1 MNPKRRARSLFFV
14 GVVLMALA
22 GGRHADLVDRRS
34 EHQLQAVP
42 PEDTTPLVAITTVAF
57 GAFRGLVANALWMRA
72 HELQESGQFFELV
85 QLAAWIT
92 QLEPNIPEVWE
103 FQAWNLAYNISVL
116 FPEDEDR
123 WRWVQHG
130 LDLLR
135 EDGLRNNPRSDVI
148 HWNIGWM
155 FQHKIGMDFDQSH
168 DHYKKRLSEKIT
180 EAFDGPRPQ
189 TEAAL
194 EIARREFRM
203 NPARIQAMEDR
214 FGPLDW
220 RLPHTHVLYWAD
232 RGGDHA
238 RNRFQQGRLFRMRMQ
253 ALSEL
258 LRRGELV
265 LDEDGHPILA
275 LPRLS
280 LLPVILE
287 EFEQLSDEDTVRR
300 GFSGFLREALLLHAE
315 YGDLETAMSLYE
327 RFHLLEP
334 EYPSGEEG
342 LQAVLASQ
350 AQMPEEMMSRDQAMI
365 RITALLVQARRWE
378 VADPARSRG
387 LTGMARQ
394 VHRRYQSGRV
404 SREHAQRTG
413 LPPFDRMVDAIH
425 ARLNPG
431 EIF

>member
-1 MNPKRRARSLFFV
+1 MNPKRRARILFFF
-14 GVVLMALA
+14 GVVLIALA

-57 GAFRGLVANALWMRA
+57 GAFRGLVADVLWMRT

-135 EDGLRNNPRSDVI
+135 TDGLRNNPRSDVI

-155 FQHKIGMDFDQSH
+155 FQHKIGMDFDQAH
-168 DHYKKRLSEKIT
+168 DHYKRRLSEKVT

-194 EIARREFRM
+194 EAARREFRM
-203 NPARIQAMEDR
+203 QPERIQALEAR

-232 RGGDHA
+232 RGGA
-238 RNRFQQGRLFRMRMQ
+238 YSRNRFQQGRLFRMRMQ
-253 ALSEL
+253 ALTEL
-258 LRRGELV
+258 LRRGELI
-265 LDEDGHPILA
+265 LDGEGRPVLA

-280 LLPVILE
+280 LLPLILE
-287 EFEQLSDEDTVRR
+287 EYERHSGEEVVRR
-300 GFSGFLREALLLHAE
+300 GFTGFLREALLLFAE
-315 YGDLETAMSLYE
+315 YGDLETAMTLYE
-327 RFHLLEP
+327 RMHRLDPDFP
-334 EYPSGEEG
+334 AGEEG
-342 LQAVLASQ
+342 LQAVLASH
-350 AQMPEEMMSRDQAMI
+350 AQIPEEMLSRDQAMI
-365 RITALLVQARRWE
+365 RVTALLVQARQWE
-378 VADPARSRG
+378 TADPARSRG

-404 SREHAQRTG
+404 SREHARRTG
-413 LPPFDRMVDAIH
+413 LPPFDHMVDAIH
-425 ARLNPG
+425 GRLVPG
-431 EIF
+431 ENF